1 MGRCRNIIKLWFNL
15 SDLYA
20 YGPELYKC
28 HCYWKYLKFNY
39 VYGSELCYYYYLR
52 YYYYEIYY
60 SSCYCYSRNCD
71 AVPLLFYLY
80 KNLS

>member
-1 MGRCRNIIKLWFNL
+1 MGRCQNIIKLWFNL

-39 VYGSELCYYYYLR
+39 VYGSELCYYYLLEVLLLR
-52 YYYYEIYY
+52 
-60 SSCYCYSRNCD
+60 N
-71 AVPLLFYLY
+71 LLL
-80 KNLS
+80 KLLLLLEKLRRCASTLLSL